1 MMEWILLAGL
11 AVAVAVLFVSNSRM
25 RTELDR
31 LLQESQI
38 VSANL
43 TRLEKLYAAL
53 LAARHTGPA
62 AEAAPPAAPAVPQA
76 PAAPLV
82 AEPRQAV
89 SEPLAEAP
97 PAAPEPPAAPVAP
110 EPPLPPVPP
119 EAMKPVEDI
128 PEEFL
133 GGDIP
138 RTDLPPPLPNGN
150 IVTPPPLLA
159 SSKRR
164 FEWERLIGVQLPI
177 WLGALALCVAGY
189 FFVGYAIESGFFT
202 PEFRVLAALLAGL
215 AFLAGAE
222 AVRRRNISNGAN
234 IAAALASA
242 AIAIFYATAYI
253 ASVAYD
259 LIPDTAGFVAMV
271 VVTAAAIGI
280 ALVYGQGVA
289 LVGLLGGYLTP
300 GLFSSENPSVAIL
313 FAYLTLLHVATFAV
327 IRFKGWWHLTLVA
340 LIGPLLWVLLW
351 TQFATL
357 SNEPWPPI
365 VFLILLPVVVA
376 VASAGFWQR
385 NDQPAM
391 LFASKIEWIGR
402 ALPAAMGL
410 ASIGFLSAIDASGHA
425 LPFWQGFIALAL
437 LTAAGSFA
445 RPVSLGYLVFYPAVA
460 GVLALLSWR
469 NHGVTDMAVMDAILA
484 AIFVFTALDQ
494 FRRLDRPVVWAATL
508 VSFAAAFFLVG
519 LFKIAGW
526 EGALAQRH
534 FWAAGALAIGAALM
548 ALLVGFGPRIA
559 NEKDKSRVYA
569 ILAGAV
575 TTFVSLAV
583 VLELDPVLFPAASA
597 LAVLG
602 LAAVHTRVPVRG
614 LRILATV
621 YAVVYGLLLI
631 GAGGGIATPGSGL
644 EFVLAKSVSDSPWV
658 LLVLP
663 GLAFLGA
670 STLFR
675 RHPPAA
681 VAVDVLSECLDIAA
695 VLLVAL
701 GIVFVADAATLW
713 GPYFSYTLVPAAKVM
728 PFEALLIAAAVYL
741 GRTIAGRRSLY
752 LAGLILAGLVGLG
765 LLALAG
771 PVYTFWPALS
781 LPAIGPFDV
790 ALLALGV
797 PALIYVAVG
806 WYVRQDPDIRYANYG
821 RGLSV
826 FAVFLLYTLMLLEI
840 RRAFYPG
847 NMQGP
852 TSSTEFYTYS
862 AGTLIFGVLLL
873 VIGVVVQNRGAR
885 ALSLVFV
892 LAATIKVFVFDAASL
907 EGLWRVLSFLG
918 LGLSFLGISWAYAR
932 YVFGIGIGKPKLPDV
947 GNVPPPPTPNPPP
960 AI

>member
-1 MMEWILLAGL
+1 MEWILLLGV
-11 AVAVAVLFVSNSRM
+11 AVAVVVLFVSNSRM
-25 RTELDR
+25 RGELDR

-38 VSANL
+38 TTANL
-43 TRLEKLYAAL
+43 ARLEKLYGAV
-53 LAARHTGPA
+53 LAARH
-62 AEAAPPAAPAVPQA
+62 AAPAGETAA
-76 PAAPLV
+76 PSPAPLV
-82 AEPRQAV
+82 AEPPPAV
-89 SEPLAEAP
+89 SEPLAEPQPPSTPAWP
-97 PAAPEPPAAPVAP
+97 AAEPAAPEPQVAP
-110 EPPLPPVPP
+110 EPPAPPK
-119 EAMKPVEDI
+119 AFEDA

-138 RTDLPPPLPNGN
+138 QPGALPLPPDGN

-202 PEFRVLAALLAGL
+202 PEFRVMAALLAGL

-222 AVRRRNISNGAN
+222 AVRRRKISNGAN

-242 AIAIFYATAYI
+242 AIAIFYATAYL
-253 ASVAYD
+253 ASVTYG
-259 LIPDTAGFVAMV
+259 LIPQNFGFLAMV

-300 GLFSSENPSVAIL
+300 GLFSSESPSVVIL
-313 FAYLTLLHVATFAV
+313 FAYLSLLHVATFAV

-351 TQFATL
+351 TQFAQL
-357 SNEPWPPI
+357 NAEPWPPI
-365 VFLILLPVVVA
+365 VFLILLPAVVA
-376 VASAGFWQR
+376 AASTEFWQR

-402 ALPAAMGL
+402 ALPAAMAV
-410 ASIGFLSAIDASGHA
+410 ASIGFLSAIDGSGHG
-425 LPFWQGFIALAL
+425 LPFWQGLVALAL

-469 NHGVTDMAVMDAILA
+469 NPGVTDIVVFDAILA

-508 VSFAAAFFLVG
+508 VSFATAFFLVG

-548 ALLVGFGPRIA
+548 ALLVSFGPRISDG
-559 NEKDKSRVYA
+559 KDKSRVYA

-614 LRILATV
+614 LRILAAV
-621 YAVVYGLLLI
+621 YAVIYGLLLI

-675 RHPPAA
+675 RNPPAA
-681 VAVDVLSECLDIAA
+681 GAVDVLSECLDIAA

-741 GRTIAGRRSLY
+741 GRTIPGRKSLY
-752 LAGLILAGLVGLG
+752 LAGLILAGLVGLA

-771 PVYTFWPALS
+771 PVYTFWPVLT
-781 LPAIGPFDV
+781 LPDIGPFDV

-806 WYVRQDPDIRYANYG
+806 WFVRQDPDIRYANYG

-840 RRAFYPG
+840 RRAFHPD
-847 NMQGP
+847 NLQGV
-852 TSSTEFYTYS
+852 TGTTEFYTYS

-892 LAATIKVFVFDAASL
+892 LAATIKVFLFDAASL

-932 YVFGIGIGKPKLPDV
+932 YVFGIGLGKPKLPDV
-947 GNVPPPPTPNPPP
+947 GNVPPASPANPPP